1 MARNS
6 VVNIDDLLADERLHQ
21 LFQQLNLTE
30 DNQKKLCEAFQHYF
44 MTSTSTDM
52 YLKKVKQE
60 LIKLSTTINQDDLKN
75 IVGKI
80 SELVEEHSHVFY
92 EALNH
97 VRILEDNTNFLY
109 NQVSKLQ
116 EESNKEEAFILA
128 NDLSTLYEEY
138 FVKPVFLRRFGDGS
152 WDKFTNRLS
161 ELEQETNKNILRS
174 IQGHSSVKYEDLYAP
189 LIQYLEPL
197 QKEIDL
203 SLTDIR
209 YLLFYYLGYVKIVQS
224 ILNIPVSLLFYESD
238 QEFYTHI
245 SPLAHEYFFN
255 KFERCFQYNI
265 TEFLD
270 GFNFDD
276 SDIDTWSIL
285 CKQLSNGI
293 MSLIAHVNSDD
304 LDWLYCFCSA
314 YQIPLLSS
322 NNGHDRSK
330 TNFSISLITDIL
342 SALTLWGR
350 EAHMCA
356 WIRIQSVLQIN
367 EIKFKEQIYIDENC
381 VLSAG

>member
-356 WIRIQSVLQIN
+356 WIRIQSVC
-367 EIKFKEQIYIDENC
+367 D
-381 VLSAG
+381 LSISLTIL

>member
-1 MARNS
+1 
-6 VVNIDDLLADERLHQ
+6 
-21 LFQQLNLTE
+21 
-30 DNQKKLCEAFQHYF
+30 

-60 LIKLSTTINQDDLKN
+60 LIKLSTAINQDDLKN

-80 SELVEEHSHVFY
+80 SELLEEHSHVFY
-92 EALNH
+92 ETLNR
-97 VRILEDNTNFLY
+97 VRILEDNTDFLY

-116 EESNKEEAFILA
+116 EESNMEEAFILA
-128 NDLSTLYEEY
+128 SDLST
-138 FVKPVFLRRFGDGS
+138 F
-152 WDKFTNRLS
+152 
-161 ELEQETNKNILRS
+161 
-174 IQGHSSVKYEDLYAP
+174 P
-189 LIQYLEPL
+189 LV
-197 QKEIDL
+197 
-203 SLTDIR
+203 R
-209 YLLFYYLGYVKIVQS
+209 
-224 ILNIPVSLLFYESD
+224 
-238 QEFYTHI
+238 
-245 SPLAHEYFFN
+245 EYFFN

-270 GFNFDD
+270 GFNFND

-293 MSLIAHVNSDD
+293 MYLVAHANSDD

-322 NNGHDRSK
+322 NNGHDRIK

-356 WIRIQSVLQIN
+356 WIRIQSVC
-367 EIKFKEQIYIDENC
+367 D
-381 VLSAG
+381 LSISLTIL